1 MYAIRSYYEHGE
13 GTAVADG
20 TGGSVDSERVAFG
33 YRADESVLRDI
44 GNLLKNKYI
53 YLMSGII
60 FMGYAVF
67 WTVYYIGG
75 FLQTNKLMDAV
86 TVGTITVIILWMR
99 PVGGFLGG
107 FLADKI
113 GKPKTNGIALAG
125 AAVLLVAA
133 AVLPL
138 MGFGISALVVLLGV
152 FLYMIRGTYWSFLG
166 MSKIPAAT
174 MGTAIG
180 LISFIGYL
188 PRITSYNVCYTKLL
202 RGARAVTPPIP
213 GREQAHVFTLRNI
226 NDMLRIESFLVEKK
240 PSTAAIVGTGF
251 IGLEMSY
258 NFV

>member
-1 MYAIRSYYEHGE
+1 
-13 GTAVADG
+13 
-20 TGGSVDSERVAFG
+20 
-33 YRADESVLRDI
+33 
-44 GNLLKNKYI
+44 
-53 YLMSGII
+53 
-60 FMGYAVF
+60 VF

-99 PVGGFLGG
+99 PVGGFIGG

-138 MGFGISALVVLLGV
+138 MGFGVSALVVLLGV

-180 LISFIGYL
+180 LISFLGYL
-188 PRITSYNVCYTKLL
+188 PDIILPQMNTFLWNTFGDQGGYVSYFIVSAVFGLLGIVIISVYAKL
-202 RGARAVTPPIP
+202 
-213 GREQAHVFTLRNI
+213 NKK
-226 NDMLRIESFLVEKK
+226 EKALK
-240 PSTAAIVGTGF
+240 EAA
-251 IGLEMSY
+251 
-258 NFV
+258 